1 MPVIEWKKILFAA
14 TAPALIVAASAFAA
28 PQAAGLSKEFIGPAG
43 GFTQVV
49 TSTSQGVKTIYVS
62 GQVGQGDDFVAHV
75 DSAFA
80 GVVRRLE
87 SAGATPADVVKI
99 RIYVKD
105 FDPETYGV
113 IADARRRTFVEGR
126 WPASTMVGVQSLF
139 VEQLQV
145 EIEAIA
151 VIEDPAAGGA
161 VLQREFVGP
170 SSGFSRV
177 VTVTSGG
184 VKTIWVS
191 GQVAQGDDLA
201 AQSAS
206 VFEALARNLETVGA
220 SLADVVKTNTYIAD
234 YKPEDR
240 RVFGEVRTA
249 ALGSENLPSSTLIG
263 VQALAA
269 DRFKVEV
276 DAVAVVGE
284 EGVEREQVERA
295 FIDPAGG
302 FTQVVTTEG
311 GATKTV
317 YVSGQVGR
325 RADDLETQA
334 EQAYGNLRRRLEAA
348 GASVADL
355 VKVNFY
361 FANYRREDA
370 RVLGPARSIHGF
382 PDVDFPAAT
391 LIGIPSLYADGA
403 LIEIEGIAIVG
414 R

>member
-1 MPVIEWKKILFAA
+1 MPVTEWKKILFAA
-14 TAPALIVAASAFAA
+14 TAPALIVAASAFAE

-105 FDPETYGV
+105 FDPEIYGV

-151 VIEDPAAGGA
+151 VIEDPAAGGT

-191 GQVAQGDDLA
+191 GQVAPGDDLA

-206 VFEALARNLETVGA
+206 VFEALARNLESVGA

-302 FTQVVTTEG
+302 FTQVVITES

-334 EQAYGNLRRRLEAA
+334 GQAYGNLRRRLEAA

-382 PDVDFPAAT
+382 SDVDFPAAT

>member
-1 MPVIEWKKILFAA
+1 
-14 TAPALIVAASAFAA
+14 
-28 PQAAGLSKEFIGPAG
+28 
-43 GFTQVV
+43 
-49 TSTSQGVKTIYVS
+49 
-62 GQVGQGDDFVAHV
+62 
-75 DSAFA
+75 
-80 GVVRRLE
+80 
-87 SAGATPADVVKI
+87 
-99 RIYVKD
+99 
-105 FDPETYGV
+105 
-113 IADARRRTFVEGR
+113 
-126 WPASTMVGVQSLF
+126 
-139 VEQLQV
+139 
-145 EIEAIA
+145 
-151 VIEDPAAGGA
+151 
-161 VLQREFVGP
+161 
-170 SSGFSRV
+170 V

-191 GQVAQGDDLA
+191 GQVFQGDDLA

-206 VFEALARNLETVGA
+206 VFEALARNLESVGA

-276 DAVAVVGE
+276 DAVAVVRVDAVGE
-284 EGVEREQVERA
+284 EGVERGQVERA

-302 FTQVVTTEG
+302 FTQVVTTES

-334 EQAYGNLRRRLEAA
+334 GQAYGNLRRRLEAA
-348 GASVADL
+348 GASIADL

-361 FANYRREDA
+361 FANYRPEDA

-382 PDVDFPAAT
+382 PEVDFPAAT